1 MIQAIQAQSLWQV
14 NKALRQ
20 SHLAAN
26 DISKDRSEWS
36 ALMLAIAIGN
46 NDVINAVIGQC
57 SNFDYQS
64 PIDGSTALLVA
75 VNKYK
80 YRSWMDSITNVII
93 DAGANPN
100 LQDKNG
106 KTALHYAVYH
116 NWYSLAKSLIIA
128 GADIHAS
135 DIKGVTPFTLTR
147 MKYSRNDKYK
157 CNTDMRYL
165 LAEKYIINTLCSLM
179 EETVTAEWFDNQILI
194 ASGLVKQRKNLL
206 ALGVKTV
213 SIPLYKHLA
222 KSMARS
228 DTVYDVLYS
237 HHLQNPQLL
246 LGQN

>member
-1 MIQAIQAQSLWQV
+1 MIQAIYAESLTQI
-14 NKALRQ
+14 NKALYKSRF
-20 SHLAAN
+20 AAN
-26 DISKDRSEWS
+26 DITKDGTERS
-36 ALMLAIAIGN
+36 ALMLAISIGN
-46 NDVINAVIGQC
+46 NDVTNAVIRNC
-57 SNFDYQS
+57 SNLDYQS
-64 PIDGSTALLVA
+64 QICGFTALLTA

-80 YRSWMDSITNVII
+80 YRKWKDSITEVII
-93 DAGANPN
+93 AAGANPN

-116 NWYSLAKSLIIA
+116 NWYGLAKSLIIA

-179 EETVTAEWFDNQILI
+179 EETVNAEWFDNQIFI
-194 ASGLVKQRKNLL
+194 AAGLVKQRKNLL
-206 ALGVKTV
+206 TLGVKTV
-213 SIPLYKHLA
+213 CIPLYKHLA